1 MARHNP
7 RRSLVSVPEF
17 APTTPPS
24 GVSQDVA
31 EPRLV
36 AIEPVAPAPGRIA
49 VLVAE
54 PHAGLRE
61 ALVSLLRQEPDLDVA
76 SARQW
81 SEVTHA
87 IRRRPPDVVLLHRRL
102 MGDDERAIATIRSMS
117 PGTAVVLTGMQNSA
131 QFSPSALR
139 WGACGYLPLDSRPE
153 EFLAAID
160 AAAGRPPGGR
170 VPPDICA

>member
-1 MARHNP
+1 MARRNP

-87 IRRRPPDVVLLHRRL
+87 IRRRPPDV
-102 MGDDERAIATIRSMS
+102 GDDERAIATIRSMS
-117 PGTAVVLTGMQNSA
+117 AGTAVVLTGMQNSA

-139 WGACGYLPLDSRPE
+139 WGASGYLPLDSRPE